1 MSEERRQ
8 ILDMLAAG
16 KINVDEAE
24 KLLAAISD
32 QTSSQSEDKQDQ
44 SSGGG
49 KPSFKYLR
57 ILVEPGPH
65 SEKQEKVNIRV
76 PSKLIRAGLKW
87 AAFMPKHARSR
98 VNEALTEK
106 GIDMDFDKMSVE
118 DIEELVTH
126 IDDLTVDVEGKEK
139 IRIFCE

>member
-1 MSEERRQ
+1 MSEERRK

-16 KINVDEAE
+16 KINVGEAE

-32 QTSSQSEDKQDQ
+32 QESSQAEGTQAAAS
-44 SSGGG
+44 GG
-49 KPSFKYLR
+49 KPNFKYLR
-57 ILVEPGPH
+57 IMVEPGPD

-87 AAFMPKHARSR
+87 AAFMPKHTRTK
-98 VNEALTEK
+98 VNKALNEK
-106 GIDMDFDKMSVE
+106 GIEADFDKMSVE
-118 DIEELVTH
+118 DIEDLVTH
-126 IDDLTVDVEGKEK
+126 LDDLTIDVEGKEK